1 MIERKR
7 SEGIGLT
14 VLGFGQGNL
23 KDATMEML
31 ADKGNGNYAYIDRI
45 EEAHRVLVSELGA
58 TLFTI
63 AKDVKIQTEFNPAL
77 VRAYR
82 LIGYENRM
90 LARED
95 FHDDRKDAG
104 ELGAGHS
111 VTALYEIVPVGAPED
126 DGSAPRLGSLGSGEG
141 GIRPV
146 SSFGDTLLFVKLR
159 YKAPADSVSRLLI
172 GPVLAGDVGR
182 EDGSDDL
189 RHAAAVAELG
199 MLLRDSK
206 FRGSASYDDV
216 IGLARGA
223 RGIDADGS
231 RDAFIRLAERCRD
244 LGRR

>member
-1 MIERKR
+1 
-7 SEGIGLT
+7 
-14 VLGFGQGNL
+14 
-23 KDATMEML
+23 
-31 ADKGNGNYAYIDRI
+31 
-45 EEAHRVLVSELGA
+45 
-58 TLFTI
+58 
-63 AKDVKIQTEFNPAL
+63 
-77 VRAYR
+77 
-82 LIGYENRM
+82 
-90 LARED
+90 
-95 FHDDRKDAG
+95 
-104 ELGAGHS
+104 
-111 VTALYEIVPVGAPED
+111 
-126 DGSAPRLGSLGSGEG
+126 
-141 GIRPV
+141 V